1 MLQRPRLLAAS
12 LCTLLVGLG
21 ATSCSLDVTYSSSHY
36 ACSSGACPSGY
47 ACVASFC
54 EESLIMEDAAVG
66 GADAADLDGS
76 SMTLSIDGAPEI
88 PDATVAPPDARPPPD
103 AAPPPPDAAPP
114 CVGERAVV
122 DPSTGHCYI
131 RVPPSLSFAS
141 AKLGCVQLGGHL
153 ATITSSSEQAVVA
166 SLNDNTI
173 AEVWIGASDSA
184 QEGDWRWIDNV
195 DFPPSPSPNASSFQ
209 KWNTG
214 EPNNNASSPGEDCA
228 ILELRNGGV
237 WDDRSCSTTL
247 SSVCE
252 RD

>member
-36 ACSSGACPSGY
+36 ACASGACPAGY
-47 ACVASFC
+47 ECIASFC
-54 EESLIMEDAAVG
+54 EEKSLVV
-66 GADAADLDGS
+66 ADAATEVTDAGEV
-76 SMTLSIDGAPEI
+76 DGASMI
-88 PDATVAPPDARPPPD
+88 LTVDATPAPPDARPTPD
-103 AAPPPPDAAPP
+103 ATPPPDAAPP
-114 CVGERAVV
+114 CVGEKAVV
-122 DPSTGHCYI
+122 DLATGHCYI
-131 RVPPSLSFAS
+131 RVQPSLSFAN
-141 AKLGCVQLGGHL
+141 AKLGCTQLGAHL
-153 ATITSSSEQAVVA
+153 ATITSASEQAVVA
-166 SLNDNTI
+166 SLDDSTI

-184 QEGDWRWIDNV
+184 QEGDWRWIDNL

-209 KWNTG
+209 KWNAG
-214 EPNNNASSPGEDCA
+214 EPNNNATGQGEDCA